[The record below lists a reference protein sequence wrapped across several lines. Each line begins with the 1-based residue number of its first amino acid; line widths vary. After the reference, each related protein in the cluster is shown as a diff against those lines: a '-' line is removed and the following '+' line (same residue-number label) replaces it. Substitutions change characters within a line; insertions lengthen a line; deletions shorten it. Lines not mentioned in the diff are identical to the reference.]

1 MNGYL
6 STHVVGF
13 VCPDCDI
20 WVQDD
25 CIAVKDVKKHEGI
38 EFNPVSSNMVFERI
52 NASGLGLTIG
62 SIQGTHVKNITF
74 RDSYLYRTMKGIY
87 MKFVKPKHEYLE
99 RGVGAKV

>member
-6 STHVVGF
+6 STHLVGF

-52 NASGLGLTIG
+52 NASGL
-62 SIQGTHVKNITF
+62 V
-74 RDSYLYRTMKGIY
+74 DSRYSCQ
-87 MKFVKPKHEYLE
+87 KHHI
-99 RGVGAKV
+99 